1 MQQKSIYTVTMIPS
15 NLSVSHSAHS
25 RHIRTAVANNAV
37 GVPGIDDAGVIGQVI
52 HIEQVR
58 LRVNNSGCNASVTL
72 LVLKFVG

>member
-37 GVPGIDDAGVIGQVI
+37 GVPGIDDAGAIGQVI
-52 HIEQVR
+52 HVE
-58 LRVNNSGCNASVTL
+58 
-72 LVLKFVG
+72 